1 MIDNYVFLV
10 LVKLTQIEGNAALV
24 IVQIAA
30 NLYLL
35 RKTLIVTDFHGL
47 LSHVVQKD
55 LFALLTVAAR
65 C

>member
-1 MIDNYVFLV
+1 MIDNNVFLV

-47 LSHVVQKD
+47 LSHVV
-55 LFALLTVAAR
+55 
-65 C
+65 

>member
-1 MIDNYVFLV
+1 VIDNYVFLV

-30 NLYLL
+30 NLNLL

-47 LSHVVQKD
+47 LSHVV
-55 LFALLTVAAR
+55 
-65 C
+65 